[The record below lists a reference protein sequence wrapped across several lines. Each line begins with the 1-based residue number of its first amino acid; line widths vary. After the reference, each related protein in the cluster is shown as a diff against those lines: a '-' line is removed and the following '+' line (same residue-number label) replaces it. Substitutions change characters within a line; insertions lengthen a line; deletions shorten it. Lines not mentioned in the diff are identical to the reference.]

1 MPIGLVPPLLLS
13 ILLVGY
19 SPGPANLFAF
29 AMVLRHG
36 RRQALRM
43 WCGLVVGFCI
53 VATICVLAIHFFG
66 MAFGGYIRYLKY
78 LGAAYILWLAIRMYK
93 ASGKARKVRR
103 TCTFMSGMIVQLL
116 NAKIILYELTIYA
129 TFVLPYSERL
139 IDLFEVAAL
148 LILAGPGANL
158 VWILAGDF
166 LRHFFV
172 KYERAADFGMSLLLG
187 GCAIWLG
194 FS

>member
-1 MPIGLVPPLLLS
+1 MPLELLPALLIS

-36 RRQALRM
+36 RRAALRM
-43 WCGLVVGFCI
+43 WCGLLVGFI
-53 VATICVLAIHFFG
+53 FAATLCVLAMHTFG
-66 MAFGGYIRYLKY
+66 VAFSGYVKYLKY
-78 LGAAYILWLAIRMYK
+78 VGAAYIFWLAVRMYK
-93 ASGKARKVRR
+93 SRGKARKGRR
-103 TCTFMSGMIVQLL
+103 ACTFWSGFIVQAT
-116 NAKIILYELTIYA
+116 NAKIILYELTVYA

-139 IDLFEVAAL
+139 VDLFAVAAL

-158 VWILAGDF
+158 TWLLAGSF

-172 KYERAADFGMSLLLG
+172 RYEHAADLVMSILLG
-187 GCAIWLG
+187 ACAIWIAC
-194 FS
+194 S